1 MKAFVCL
8 TDITGQPV
16 AVSVN
21 NITKMTV
28 GAQINPG
35 TVSSVIWFV
44 DGTHVG
50 IKLPLIDLLVVMNGT

>member
-35 TVSSVIWFV
+35 PVSSVIWFV

-50 IKLPLIDLLVVMNGT
+50 IKLPLVDLLVVMNGT

>member
-35 TVSSVIWFV
+35 PVSSVIWFV
-44 DGTHVG
+44 DGTSVD
-50 IKLPLIDLLVVMNGT
+50 ISMPLIDLFTVLNGA